1 MSSNPKRG
9 ERIRIAW
16 NAVPKLK
23 KPAFIGQG
31 VWTVLGFDPKKGVL
45 TKIGYFRSWIRAN
58 NPHLEPTKVRLY

>member
-1 MSSNPKRG
+1 MTAAPKRG

-16 NAVPKLK
+16 NATPKLK

-45 TKIGYFRSWIRAN
+45 TKLGYYRSWIRA
-58 NPHLEPTKVRLY
+58 